1 MHGQLKLNNVSS
13 LYFFAG
19 NTVADRASLYSMKIS
34 AAICCFQPATHEPV
48 ALEES
53 GAADEEERRSLIES
67 YREELLTSS
76 MHKPL
81 QENDL
86 EISLA
91 T

>member
-1 MHGQLKLNNVSS
+1 
-13 LYFFAG
+13 
-19 NTVADRASLYSMKIS
+19 MKIS
-34 AAICCFQPATHEPV
+34 AAVCCSRCCEPAALEPV
-48 ALEES
+48 ALEQS
-53 GAADEEERRSLIES
+53 AAVDEEERRSLIES

-86 EISLA
+86 EVSLV

>member
-1 MHGQLKLNNVSS
+1 
-13 LYFFAG
+13 
-19 NTVADRASLYSMKIS
+19 MKIS
-34 AAICCFQPATHEPV
+34 AVICCSQCCKPA
-48 ALEES
+48 ALEPSE
-53 GAADEEERRSLIES
+53 AIDEEERRSLVES

-76 MHKPL
+76 VHVPL

>member
-1 MHGQLKLNNVSS
+1 MYVMSYLI
-13 LYFFAG
+13 AG
-19 NTVADRASLYSMKIS
+19 DRVADKVSLSSMKIS
-34 AAICCFQPATHEPV
+34 AAVCCSQCREPV
-48 ALEES
+48 AIEPT
-53 GAADEEERRSLIES
+53 AAAEEEERRSLVES

-76 MHKPL
+76 IHKPL